1 MAYKLEDTEKVVKS
15 VNEKIK
21 KADDL
26 IVKLEEVLSAFDLSN
41 DDLENSKKTIEK
53 LISEQTRFIESM
65 KLSQEE
71 QKKYA
76 DESMKDFTNTSAK
89 NFEDLRIIQK
99 EHEDFIE
106 KKVNES
112 YQETTKNLMELQLEL
127 NRKYDKLNNF
137 FDKINDTLKEMDKI
151 ANDAHNKLMKKNKTY
166 FVFLVLLCLLNVAFS
181 VIHFLI

>member
-1 MAYKLEDTEKVVKS
+1 

-112 YQETTKNLMELQLEL
+112 YQEKS
-127 NRKYDKLNNF
+127 YG
-137 FDKINDTLKEMDKI
+137 I
-151 ANDAHNKLMKKNKTY
+151 AT
-166 FVFLVLLCLLNVAFS
+166 
-181 VIHFLI
+181 